1 MGRRKGWH
9 PSEEDDD
16 LVFAACDR
24 FLAHLNRQFKSS
36 AERPGH
42 RDATS
47 DKSRPGE
54 DQPESAAMIAD
65 WLNQEF
71 HRNDITRERVYPL
84 FWEAA
89 RRRFLFLQP
98 PRELD
103 LAKRIAQLYHVEHYA
118 TDPEAIQVVNA
129 RGPGSLKHVAAVG
142 ADVVLSLIK
151 RLVKKKRES
160 RQADLRVHI
169 GLGGGASAM
178 MVAERLASRIRSDLD
193 CPKLVLHALSTG
205 GFLVDQPKEAPV
217 TYFSYFH
224 DVLNEP
230 EYVGLFSATVVPS
243 GQYDQVIANPGVR
256 ESFDRADEIDIV
268 ITSFASANDPHGLL
282 QRYLQHLIG
291 KGELSQKAL
300 DEMEALDW
308 VGDVQFRPYTAKG
321 PMRDGCPVRAVTL
334 FELADLVERVKQPD
348 KYVVLLAG
356 PCHECGHTKTQ
367 ALAPLLEQPGLRLW
381 THLVSDLRTAHELV
395 KAKEDA
401 GASHEGVSPDVARD
415 SDHESVSPEG

>member
-1 MGRRKGWH
+1 MAKRRGWH
-9 PSEEDDD
+9 PSEEEDD

-24 FLAHLNRQFKSS
+24 FLAHLNRHFKPSPDRS
-36 AERPGH
+36 GHGEPTADGARP
-42 RDATS
+42 DEDEPVSATS
-47 DKSRPGE
+47 
-54 DQPESAAMIAD
+54 IAE

-71 HRNDITRERVYPL
+71 GRTDITRERVYPL

-89 RRRFLFLQP
+89 RRRFFFLQP

-103 LAKRIAQLYHVEHYA
+103 LAKRIAALYGVEQYA
-118 TDPEAIQVVNA
+118 LDPETIQVVNA
-129 RGPGSLKHVAAVG
+129 RGPASLKHVATVG
-142 ADVVLSLIK
+142 ADVVLSLVK
-151 RLVKKKRES
+151 KLEKKKREA
-160 RQADLRVHI
+160 READLRVHI
-169 GLGGGASAM
+169 GLGGGALAM

-256 ESFDRADEIDIV
+256 ESFERANEIDIV
-268 ITSFASANDPHGLL
+268 ITSFASADDPHGLL
-282 QRYLQHLIG
+282 KRYLHHLVE

-300 DEMEALDW
+300 EEMEGMGW
-308 VGDVQFRPYTAKG
+308 VGDVQFRPYTAQG
-321 PMRDGCPVRAVTL
+321 PMQDGCPVRAVTL
-334 FELADLVERVKQPD
+334 FEPSDLVERVKIPG

-356 PCHECGHTKTQ
+356 PCHECGHAKTT
-367 ALAPLLEQPGLRLW
+367 ALVPLLRQPNLRLW
-381 THLVSDLRTAHELV
+381 THLVTDLKTAHELV
-395 KAKEDA
+395 KAGQE
-401 GASHEGVSPDVARD
+401 GADEALSPV
-415 SDHESVSPEG
+415 ELPT